1 VRCNEHSKELLSI
14 PSSVFNI
21 FMELIIKLSHPEASR
36 DDSLSQ
42 KTISIGNVTMTS
54 RFTTFESV
62 ISDKLILL
70 RVIPL
75 GKKFSSKYSF

>member
-1 VRCNEHSKELLSI
+1 
-14 PSSVFNI
+14 
-21 FMELIIKLSHPEASR
+21 MMLIIKLSHPEASR

-70 RVIPL
+70 RVIPS